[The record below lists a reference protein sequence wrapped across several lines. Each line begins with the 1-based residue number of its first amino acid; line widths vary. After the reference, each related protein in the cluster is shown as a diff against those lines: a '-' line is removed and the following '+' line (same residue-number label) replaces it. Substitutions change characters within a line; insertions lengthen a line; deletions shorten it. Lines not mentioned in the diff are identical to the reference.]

1 MTFSEAVEG
10 TAIGQKEGRTSLVRG
25 SENTCVGASSSGK
38 HFCRG
43 PMLCAKGR
51 FKVSGRS
58 HNFKNKIG
66 LRTGEVF
73 LESLAHLRPSSS
85 SSVFSFTQLDFPG
98 ETGHVYSLGRSLS
111 PSWRTRS
118 GTRHLWILWI
128 LWIWNGC
135 GWLEFFFFGSS
146 NDLRCCSSWRCWRS
160 MFRSLALTLRNRL
173 ADWMEDFYITI

>member
-10 TAIGQKEGRTSLVRG
+10 TAIGQKGGRTSLVRG
-25 SENTCVGASSSGK
+25 SEKLMRWCFIFGEA
-38 HFCRG
+38 FCRG

-85 SSVFSFTQLDFPG
+85 SSMFPFTQLDFPG

-128 LWIWNGC
+128 LWIWKGS
-135 GWLEFFFFGSS
+135 GWLKFK
-146 NDLRCCSSWRCWRS
+146 
-160 MFRSLALTLRNRL
+160 RL
-173 ADWMEDFYITI
+173 EVLQQLEVLEVYV